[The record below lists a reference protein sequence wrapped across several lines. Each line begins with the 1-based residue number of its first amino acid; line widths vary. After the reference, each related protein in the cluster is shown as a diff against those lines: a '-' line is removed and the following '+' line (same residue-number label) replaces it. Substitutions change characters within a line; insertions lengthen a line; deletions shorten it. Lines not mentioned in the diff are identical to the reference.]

1 MLWSDIAKFGMVIH
15 IYIGTRSNQKG
26 LSMLA
31 RSLAPL
37 LARYGIH
44 YGWVMVAITFLT
56 TLSTAAV
63 MGLAGVLILPLQTE
77 FGWDTAS
84 ISGALS
90 LRLVLFGLVAPFAA
104 AFISRYGIQRIV
116 GLALAFVVVGVGLAT
131 IMTELWQLWLTWGVM
146 VGLGTGTTALVLS
159 ATVASRW
166 FTARRGLVVGVLTA
180 ANATGQLLFLP
191 LVAWMVEHFG
201 WRIAVVPPLIACGVA
216 WVLMVL
222 LGRDYPA
229 HLNLAPYGE
238 SAVVLIPPK
247 PVGNPFARSIDVLNT
262 AARVPMFWL
271 LFGTFFVCGLST
283 NGLIQS
289 HFISLC
295 HDNGMEAVAAASV
308 LAMMGAFDFVGT
320 IGSGWLSDRYDN
332 RYLLFMYYGLRGLSL
347 MALPYTD
354 FSFFGLSIFAVFYG
368 LDWIA
373 TVPPTVRLAGTTF
386 GRELAPLVFGW
397 VFMAHQL
404 GAASATFG
412 AGLVRDG
419 TGSYLPAFF
428 FSGAMCIA
436 AAVAVVWVRRRPA
449 VA

>member
-1 MLWSDIAKFGMVIH
+1 
-15 IYIGTRSNQKG
+15 
-26 LSMLA
+26 MLA
-31 RSLAPL
+31 RTLAPMM
-37 LARYGIH
+37 ARHGVH
-44 YGWVMVAITFLT
+44 YGWVMVGLTFLT

-63 MGLAGVLILPLQTE
+63 MGLAGVLILPLQGE
-77 FGWDTAS
+77 FGWDTSS
-84 ISGALS
+84 ISGALA

-104 AFISRYGIQRIV
+104 SFISRYGIQRMV
-116 GLALAFVVVGVGLAT
+116 GLALALVIAGVGLAT
-131 IMTELWQLWLTWGVM
+131 VMTELWQLWITWGVM

-166 FTARRGLVVGVLTA
+166 FTARRGLVVGMLTA

-191 LVAWMVEHFG
+191 LVAWMVDHAG
-201 WRIAVVPPLIACGVA
+201 WRLAVLPPLIACGAA
-216 WVLMVL
+216 WGLMVL
-222 LGRDYPA
+222 FGRDYPA
-229 HLNLAPYGE
+229 ELGLAPFGE
-238 SAVVLIPPK
+238 TAILPVPPR
-247 PVGNPFARSIDVLNT
+247 PIGNPFARSVAVLVEVS
-262 AARVPMFWL
+262 RVPMFWL

-289 HFISLC
+289 HFIPLC
-295 HDNGMEAVAAASV
+295 HDYGLDAVAAAGV

-354 FSFFGLSIFAVFYG
+354 FSFFGLSMFAVFYG

-373 TVPPTVRLAGTTF
+373 TVPPTVRLVGSTF

-397 VFMAHQL
+397 IFTAHQL
-404 GAASATFG
+404 GAAVAAAG

-428 FSGAMCIA
+428 FSGAMCIL
-436 AAVAVVWVRRRPA
+436 AAVAVIWVRRRPA
-449 VA
+449 LA